1 MDKQYRLYDREVG
14 KRIACFREKMGLN
27 QEQLAAQMQI
37 AGCRKIDRSTL
48 GKIEVGERHVYTL
61 EMKRFQQVLG
71 VSYDELFPPVTR
83 EILAEEEKE
92 ESEEDG
98 D

>member
-1 MDKQYRLYDREVG
+1 
-14 KRIACFREKMGLN
+14 MGLN
-27 QEQLAAQMQI
+27 QEQLAAQMQV

-48 GKIEVGERHVYTL
+48 GKIEAGERHIYTL

-71 VSYDELFPPVTR
+71 VSYDELFPPVTP
-83 EILAEEEKE
+83 EILAEEEKIE
-92 ESEEDG
+92 PGEDG